1 MLTKEGFSMERVF
14 TAKKEEVSIIRIF
27 VKSRTHNSEE
37 DVYGFALDIECY
49 DVFLTDFIKEE
60 VEKLSALVLSYA
72 PEIQVYRHIKER
84 EPIMEFKASQ
94 FLAGSYKVS
103 VLTSFE
109 EYLKKIKNYNETI
122 NLISKNIIERISYLF
137 GAYSLDNY

>member
-1 MLTKEGFSMERVF
+1 MERVF
-14 TAKKEEVSIIRIF
+14 TAKKEDVSIIRIF
-27 VKSRTHNSEE
+27 VKSRTHNAEE

-72 PEIQVYRHIKER
+72 PEIQVYRHIKDR

-94 FLAGSYKVS
+94 FLSGSYKVS
-103 VLTSFE
+103 VLTAFE
-109 EYLKKIKNYNETI
+109 EYLVKIKNYNETI
-122 NLISKNIIERISYLF
+122 SLISKSIIERISYLF

>member
-1 MLTKEGFSMERVF
+1 MERVF
-14 TAKKEEVSIIRIF
+14 TSQKEDVSIIRIF
-27 VKSRTHNSEE
+27 VKSRTHNAEE

-72 PEIQVYRHIKER
+72 PEIQVYRHIKDR

-94 FLAGSYKVS
+94 FLSGSYKVS
-103 VLTSFE
+103 VLTAFE
-109 EYLKKIKNYNETI
+109 EYLVKIKNYNETI
-122 NLISKNIIERISYLF
+122 SLISKSIIERISYLF